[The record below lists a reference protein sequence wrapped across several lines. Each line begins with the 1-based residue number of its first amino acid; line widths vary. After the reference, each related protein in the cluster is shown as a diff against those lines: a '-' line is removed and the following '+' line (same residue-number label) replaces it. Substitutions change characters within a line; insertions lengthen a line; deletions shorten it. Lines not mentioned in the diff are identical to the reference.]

1 MEVVKG
7 PDNIREEELL
17 RLMAQYKND
26 LMRMA
31 LAFLKDEALAEDA
44 VQETFFKAYHALP
57 AFRGD
62 SSEKTWLMRI
72 AINVC
77 RNIRRDAVSIS
88 RRQFLSHS
96 SSGTSI
102 P

>member
-7 PDNIREEELL
+7 PDNIREEDLL

-44 VQETFFKAYHALP
+44 VQETFFKAYHALT